1 MCAPRRLPF
10 LILVLSLTHALPPVA
25 EDSMP
30 QSQRVPLRECDSE
43 GSDMRLCRCHCQ
55 GFVSG
60 DTSRD
65 EIEEAVAA
73 IEGYRRE
80 AEDLRALV
88 TDGARTQ
95 FVVVSIATALSAAES
110 VRLVEGLDERGV
122 AVRNIVVNQL
132 LSDVADAQFIER
144 TVKAQ
149 EKCLADLRKMSV
161 TAPLKAPGNVGPV
174 FVKEVPFFDTELQSV
189 YALRSLSA
197 VLFQS
202 AVRK

>member
-1 MCAPRRLPF
+1 
-10 LILVLSLTHALPPVA
+10 
-25 EDSMP
+25 MP
-30 QSQRVPLRECDSE
+30 QSQREPLRECDSE